1 MPDVVTPIAFKE
13 GEVEAGGVRV
23 RYREAGQGMPL
34 VSLQADGTPRLTR
47 AHELLGRRFRV
58 VIVVAPAEPP
68 SVEALLHVL
77 TALGLDA
84 VSLAADSSSATAALR
99 LALQAPERVRALVL
113 EAPAALRLVG
123 PDADLARRLPSLA
136 TPTLILLGTRDDAAP
151 AARGRSYKELI
162 PGSHL
167 VFVYEAGHAIGADRP
182 EAFAEVVAD
191 FVERR
196 EAFVISR
203 AQTVIHP

>member
-1 MPDVVTPIAFKE
+1 MVTPTAFRE

-23 RYREAGQGMPL
+23 RYLEAGQGMPL
-34 VSLQADGTPRLTR
+34 VHLQAAGTPGPTR

-58 VIVVAPAEPP
+58 VIVAVPDGP
-68 SVEALLHVL
+68 SSVDTLWHAL
-77 TALGLDA
+77 TALSLDA
-84 VSLAADSSSATAALR
+84 VGLAADSSSAAAALR

-113 EAPAALRLVG
+113 EAPAALR
-123 PDADLARRLPSLA
+123 PADRDADLARRLPDVA
-136 TPTLILLGTRDDAAP
+136 TPTLILLGTRDDAVL
-151 AARGRSYKELI
+151 AATGRSYKALI

-196 EAFVISR
+196 DAFVISR